1 MKFVCSNIVKSINIF
16 IKKIMNLIP
25 YIIFIFV
32 YFFFVNIEA
41 SKEKNYNKINE
52 GKTDK
57 EKLDS
62 KNSNQRI
69 TIPVIPFND

>member
-1 MKFVCSNIVKSINIF
+1 
-16 IKKIMNLIP
+16 MNLIP

-62 KNSNQRI
+62 KNSIQRI

>member
-1 MKFVCSNIVKSINIF
+1 
-16 IKKIMNLIP
+16 MNLIP